1 MMTVFE
7 AIETPIFSI
16 EDLRK
21 LLETELKLLRAKKKM
36 YGREPYEEQIKAV
49 ETVKGLIEQAFLER
63 RNKL

>member
-21 LLETELKLLRAKKKM
+21 IFKTELSLLQAKKKM

-49 ETVKGLIEQAFLER
+49 ETVKGLI
-63 RNKL
+63 

>member
-1 MMTVFE
+1 MMNVFE

-21 LLETELKLLRAKKKM
+21 IFKTELALLQAKKKM
-36 YGREPYEEQIKAV
+36 HGREPYEEQIKAV
-49 ETVKGLIEQAFLER
+49 ETVKGLIEQAFMER

>member
-1 MMTVFE
+1 MMNVFE

-36 YGREPYEEQIKAV
+36 YGREPYEEHIKAV
-49 ETVKGLIEQAFLER
+49 ETVKGLIEQAFMER

>member
-1 MMTVFE
+1 MMNVFE
-7 AIETPIFSI
+7 AIETPIFLI

-36 YGREPYEEQIKAV
+36 YGRDPYEEQIKAV
-49 ETVKGLIEQAFLER
+49 ETVKGLIEQAFMER

>member
-7 AIETPIFSI
+7 AIKTPIFSI

-36 YGREPYEEQIKAV
+36 YGRDPYEEQIKAV
-49 ETVKGLIEQAFLER
+49 ETVKSLIEQAFMER